1 MTSYQSTSPALLLT
15 WYQEPHTRYCRLV
28 PVELLRDVDGE
39 QALVAAPTVTQQNLI
54 VYPEDDAANAG
65 HFFCCNGGRLI
76 HLN

>member
-1 MTSYQSTSPALLLT
+1 MKYFLSKPAVLLLT
-15 WYQEPHTRYCRLV
+15 WYQKPNNSYCRLIPMHV
-28 PVELLRDVDGE
+28 AKDVYGDE
-39 QALVAAPTVTQQNLI
+39 ILVAAPTVTQTDLI